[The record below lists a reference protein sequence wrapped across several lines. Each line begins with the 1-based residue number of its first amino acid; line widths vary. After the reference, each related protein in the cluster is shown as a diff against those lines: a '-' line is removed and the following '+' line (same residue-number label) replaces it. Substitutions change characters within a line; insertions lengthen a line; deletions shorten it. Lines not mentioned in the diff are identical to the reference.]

1 MEKQYILSVL
11 VNNHEGVLVRISGL
25 LSRRFFNIISI
36 VAAQT
41 EDPAIPQIIIVV
53 QGNEDVIDQVKSQLE
68 KLIDIL
74 HVKVLD
80 RDTSVVREHLM
91 IKVRS
96 TQGQI
101 GALVDIANMFKAGIM
116 DVTGDVIILEL
127 TGDSHTLDSF
137 IAILKPYPI
146 LKMIRTGCSAMS
158 RGEEEAEKKKSPN

>member
-41 EDPAIPQIIIVV
+41 EDPAITQIIIVV

-80 RDTSVVREHLM
+80 RDTSVVR
-91 IKVRS
+91 
-96 TQGQI
+96 
-101 GALVDIANMFKAGIM
+101 
-116 DVTGDVIILEL
+116 
-127 TGDSHTLDSF
+127 
-137 IAILKPYPI
+137 
-146 LKMIRTGCSAMS
+146 
-158 RGEEEAEKKKSPN
+158 